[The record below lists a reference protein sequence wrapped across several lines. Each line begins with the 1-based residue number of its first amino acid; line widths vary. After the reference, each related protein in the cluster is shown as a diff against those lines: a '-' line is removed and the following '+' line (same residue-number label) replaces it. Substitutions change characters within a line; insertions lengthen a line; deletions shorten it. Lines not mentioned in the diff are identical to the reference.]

1 MTTYIA
7 LLRGINVGG
16 NNTVKMETLKAIF
29 ESMSFTQVYSVLAT
43 GNIVFQCTPK
53 DYADIEKKIEK
64 ALREKLGH
72 TVLVIVRSIDSIQ
85 ALIDSN
91 PFKKIPVTA
100 HTRLYVSFIKLP
112 HKSSLK
118 LPYIS
123 PDNELKILSA
133 SDTEVCSVL
142 TLSAATKTTEVMN
155 IVEKEFGKAT
165 TTRNW
170 NTILKFI
177 KKK

>member
-16 NNTVKMETLKAIF
+16 HSIIKMETLKAIF
-29 ESMSFTQVYSVLAT
+29 ESLNFTQVYSVLAT
-43 GNIVFQCTPK
+43 GNVVFQSTPK
-53 DYADIEKKIEK
+53 DYSDIEKKIEK
-64 ALREKLGH
+64 ALRDKLDR
-72 TVLVIVRSIDSIQ
+72 TIIVIVRSLDSIQ
-85 ALIDSN
+85 ELMDSN
-91 PFKKIPVTA
+91 PFKRIPVTT
-100 HTRLYVSFIKLP
+100 HTRLYVSFIKSP

-118 LPYIS
+118 IPYTS
-123 PDNELKILSA
+123 PEKEFTILRA

-142 TLSAATKTTEVMN
+142 TLSAATKTTQAMN
-155 IVEKEFGKAT
+155 IIEKEFGKAT